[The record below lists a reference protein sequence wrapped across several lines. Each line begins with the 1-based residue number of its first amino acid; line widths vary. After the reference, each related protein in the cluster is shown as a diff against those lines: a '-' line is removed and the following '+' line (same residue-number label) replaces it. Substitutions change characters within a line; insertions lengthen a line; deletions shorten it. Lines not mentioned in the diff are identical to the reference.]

1 MSGIDQFISQYDVLK
16 NLANM
21 VGMKK
26 TVIDPAELPLSQE
39 EFARQ
44 TIQADP
50 LYYLPKST
58 IPSDLPK
65 SVAAYRADPTG
76 KYGGKEGLETQP
88 ITRLTKGGDR
98 YNKPNTDPKTSNTY
112 TDPSKAVQELYRYAR
127 LNGAAAKLG
136 YAAMSPEEIASFA
149 LKEGRTDLGYNALMG
164 GKKDI
169 DYEKSLREKYDIT
182 NTDANFLAA
191 VAAKRRVA
199 DKLGISLAE
208 AWNGTGR
215 NALGTSGADYAKDL
229 ENHKKAAA
237 HEKNKALLD
246 IINRGIAD
254 GQKYGFP
261 ALSDNAKNTTST
273 RKEVP
278 YKYGGSIA
286 KPVAGGHKNI

>member
-1 MSGIDQFISQYDVLK
+1 MSGIDQFISESDFLK

-26 TVIDPAELPLSQE
+26 TVYEPAELPLSRE

-44 TIQADP
+44 TLQKDP

-58 IPSDLPK
+58 IPADLPK

-76 KYGGKEGLETQP
+76 KYGGKDGLETQP
-88 ITRLTKGGDR
+88 ISRLTKGGDR
-98 YNKPNTDPKTSNTY
+98 YHNPNPDPKTSNTF
-112 TDPSKAVQELYRYAR
+112 TDSSKAVQELYRYAR

-169 DYEKSLREKYDIT
+169 DYEKSLRAKYDIT
-182 NTDANFLAA
+182 DTDANFLAA

-215 NALGTSGADYAKDL
+215 NALGTSGADYARDL
-229 ENHKKAAA
+229 ENHKKAAMN
-237 HEKNKALLD
+237 EKNKALLD

-254 GQKYGFP
+254 GQKHGFP
-261 ALSDNAKNTTST
+261 ALGDNEKNTRSK

-278 YKYGGSIA
+278 YKRGGDIA
-286 KPVAGGHKNI
+286 KPIAGGHKTI

>member
-1 MSGIDQFISQYDVLK
+1 MSGIDQFISEHDWLK

-26 TVIDPAELPLSQE
+26 TVYEPAELPLSRE

-44 TIQADP
+44 TLQKDP

-58 IPSDLPK
+58 IPADLPK

-76 KYGGKEGLETQP
+76 KYGGKDGLETQP
-88 ITRLTKGGDR
+88 ISRLTKGGDR
-98 YNKPNTDPKTSNTY
+98 YHNPNQDPKTSNTF

-169 DYEKSLREKYDIT
+169 DYEKSLRSKYDIT
-182 NTDANFLAA
+182 DTDANFLAA

-229 ENHKKAAA
+229 ENHKKAAMN
-237 HEKNKALLD
+237 EKNKALLD

-254 GQKYGFP
+254 GQKHGFP
-261 ALSDNAKNTTST
+261 ALGDNAKNTSSK

-278 YKYGGSIA
+278 YKRGGDIA
-286 KPVAGGHKNI
+286 KPIAGGHKNI

>member
-26 TVIDPAELPLSQE
+26 TVVDPAELPISRE
-39 EFARQ
+39 EYARQ
-44 TIQADP
+44 TLQADP

-182 NTDANFLAA
+182 DTDANFLAA

-261 ALSDNAKNTTST
+261 ALGDNVKNTSPT

-278 YKYGGSIA
+278 YKHGGSIA
-286 KPVAGGHKNI
+286 KPIAGGHKNI